1 MSNCLFEAT
10 LQRIEKECNC
20 VPRYF
25 ASEVPEIEICQGQ
38 SVLCMKELLDLIG
51 DNRTVLDNG
60 IEKVCL
66 ANCIDQKYDVKV
78 TSSTYPNKQSFV
90 QSKEFCLVYEKI
102 LKSCQTEKR
111 ITLEEQYPN
120 ICKLLTDENCTKVL
134 MNSNYNQSYY
144 IRNAPVGLF

>member
-60 IEKVCL
+60 IEKVFFNLCNFKFFL
-66 ANCIDQKYDVKV
+66 SI
-78 TSSTYPNKQSFV
+78 FL
-90 QSKEFCLVYEKI
+90 FL
-102 LKSCQTEKR
+102 
-111 ITLEEQYPN
+111 
-120 ICKLLTDENCTKVL
+120 
-134 MNSNYNQSYY
+134 
-144 IRNAPVGLF
+144 GLFGKLY